1 MLDVHKVIKYLKPLT
16 DKHKLS
22 ISKATTLPSISS
34 DYNTLAMLLENND
47 LKIDLRLFIKSS
59 NNRWYIE
66 NTRAI
71 ITIPD
76 SKFANNF
83 IIMGFK
89 NKKYILDNLGLA
101 ILMTQK
107 SKININEEA
116 KNEII

>member
-59 NNRWYIE
+59 NNRWYIKH
-66 NTRAI
+66 TRAI
-71 ITIPD
+71 IVMEGGA
-76 SKFANNF
+76 FANN
-83 IIMGFK
+83 IIIIGYK
-89 NKKYILDNLGLA
+89 NKKDILNNLGLA
-101 ILMTQK
+101 IMMTLK
-107 SKININEEA
+107 SRININ
-116 KNEII
+116 